1 MENSVPLGMPAEH
14 HLFRS
19 MRYSYEGEQVR
30 TEAEVRKWVNKWIVS
45 ANQAFPLRRMHLLP
59 EKHAMIAKNEGHYFY

>member
-1 MENSVPLGMPAEH
+1 MENSVLLGIPAEH

-30 TEAEVRKWVNKWIVS
+30 TDAEVRKWVNKWIVS
-45 ANQAFPLRRMHLLP
+45 ENQAFPLRRMRLLP
-59 EKHAMIAKNEGHYFY
+59 EKHAMIAKKGHYFY